1 MSSIFPR
8 TLSDRV
14 FPVGND
20 TQHHQQRQEIS
31 MRLFM
36 LITLLV
42 VFMCSSGCS
51 APVALGIIGAAGSD
65 GPVVFNHL
73 SGGKSESYCI
83 AKYDDVVAAV
93 LNAGD
98 ALSLEVKEK
107 KVDKN
112 LAVIRYCDAKN
123 ESIDLSVERRSDTMT
138 SIKLD
143 VGWFGSVAFSR
154 LMARQIISELNKS
167 KSFLDE

>member
-1 MSSIFPR
+1 
-8 TLSDRV
+8 
-14 FPVGND
+14 
-20 TQHHQQRQEIS
+20 
-31 MRLFM
+31 M

-93 LNAGD
+93 LNAGE